1 MLFSIYELKFSP
13 WVVMNAGEMPSLVMM
28 HILSRK
34 ENGFDQNYWNLKEFS
49 NVWGKMASVIYS
61 QKF

>member
-1 MLFSIYELKFSP
+1 M
-13 WVVMNAGEMPSLVMM
+13 VMNAVEMPSLVMM

-49 NVWGKMASVIYS
+49 NVWGKMASVMYS